1 MSSVCSRRPFE
12 YHSYALM
19 RHSYV
24 THVYLYVNFLPP
36 VCTRMLLVSVRMS
49 FVGYSYVLVCLICIS
64 PVYTS
69 MSFVC
74 HLYVLLCQFLS
85 HWYVLV
91 SHSYVTL
98 MYSYVIRSSFLCTC
112 KSVLS
117 AFTMNQKNLMH
128 QHYKSLYS
136 K

>member
-24 THVYLYVNFLPP
+24 IHVYLYVSCLPP

-74 HLYVLLCQFLS
+74 HSYI
-85 HWYVLV
+85 LV

-112 KSVLS
+112 MSVLS